1 MVRNNPSDSLTLDVS
16 LIVYSLDTK
25 EHFSQRAGFNDV
37 KVEFLGKLGTLLDS
51 IVGDVEKFMGLE
63 DSKEVNKTKGIV
75 KVSEGVGESGVSFL
89 NQMVKGISGHIFL
102 ESCSLFWIVLSHV
115 FFILLHGDFHISEL
129 CEDFFMSKVVDV
141 LGVVVGLVST
151 T

>member
-1 MVRNNPSDSLTLDVS
+1 VVRNNPSDSLTLNVS
-16 LIVYSLDTK
+16 LIVYALDTK

-51 IVGDVEKFMGLE
+51 IVGDVEKLMGLE
-63 DSKEVNKTKGIV
+63 DSKEVDKTKRIV
-75 KVSEGVGESGVSFL
+75 QVSEGVGESGISFF
-89 NQMVKGISGHIFL
+89 NQMVKGVSGHIFL
-102 ESCSLFWIVLSHV
+102 ESLGFFWIVLSHV
-115 FFILLHGDFHISEL
+115 FFILLHGDFHFSEL
-129 CEDFFMSKVVDV
+129 CENFFMSKVVDV